1 MQNAIEDGGFLLIF
15 YAEVQKGEIE
25 LEKIKNEA
33 RRAEIAALKN
43 AEARKEKFSTW
54 RLLEYAVKCGTGSDL
69 NDLCPRKTD
78 TGKWVADGV
87 YLSLSHSRGAVAVC
101 VSDRPCGVDIEELVP
116 PRAKNFAKKALTER
130 EIGELEKLP
139 DAARGLMLTELWS
152 KKESLFKKSGA
163 AVFSPKNL
171 DTVLGVRAV
180 RVTLAERQFVLSFAS
195 ENLEKA
201 TVTEV

>member
-1 MQNAIEDGGFLLIF
+1 MAQNEKTDGFFAVFYSALPTAMPDFDLILCAERKADIAKTKNEEAKREKF
-15 YAEVQKGEIE
+15 YA
-25 LEKIKNEA
+25 
-33 RRAEIAALKN
+33 
-43 AEARKEKFSTW
+43 W

-87 YLSLSHSRGAVAVC
+87 YFSLSHSHGTVAVC

-116 PRAKNFAKKALTER
+116 PRAKNFAKKALTE
-130 EIGELEKLP
+130 
-139 DAARGLMLTELWS
+139 LWS

-171 DTVLGVRAV
+171 DTDLGVRAV

-201 TVTEV
+201 TLTEL